1 MENRI
6 NPTKK
11 SQVFVKLGNLVIWH
25 YYTYITHFF
34 ILAFVFVVSEKK
46 NWPLTFWTWRPLLKI
61 WEPDVF
67 LRKKVNFV
75 PWEITWPYHLL
86 IHQNIYFDILSIER
100 LRQPPKHHS
109 WYQFIQKIILYLDY
123 VISTSLSSNQ
133 NENRNHAIQKVQ
145 TESRKWKISM
155 QNHSQRISSVRYFIY
170 EILGKMFFQ
179 ICNALYG
186 NAMKHL
192 KHLSLSFLQKR
203 EFIASGVY
211 KDQSNIHSEASNL

>member
-1 MENRI
+1 MPVFDITGHPWSSNWMMFCDGKQ
-6 NPTKK
+6 NKSNKK
-11 SQVFVKLGNLVIWH
+11 ESGIRKARKPCNLALL
-25 YYTYITHFF
+25 YIYNTFF

-123 VISTSLSSNQ
+123 VISTSLSCNQ

-155 QNHSQRISSVRYFIY
+155 QKLSQRISSVRYFIY
-170 EILGKMFFQ
+170 EILGENVFP
-179 ICNALYG
+179 
-186 NAMKHL
+186 
-192 KHLSLSFLQKR
+192 
-203 EFIASGVY
+203 
-211 KDQSNIHSEASNL
+211 NL